1 MNEHIF
7 QNESK
12 NWNSGSCPAEETQDG
27 FLKLTNQ
34 SQSNFWG
41 VISAA
46 ASFLCSV
53 LKRCHLVMNLWS
65 EVAFQILTSRTV
77 RRDLLF
83 CIPCAAPQT
92 LPCCM
97 KVQVWDYNKS
107 YLEFKVCSFHREV
120 RPSSSLS
127 ALLFCFFRFSFISP
141 CPPSLHLSFILF
153 SVSSTFEQRNGFLG
167 ALPRQPSHG
176 SATHFFFFRISFLLH
191 LVNFLLP
198 FDLLLPKMS
207 LRWLKT
213 MVLN

>member
-1 MNEHIF
+1 MNEHIS

-83 CIPCAAPQT
+83 CIPCAVPQT

-127 ALLFCFFRFSFISP
+127 ALLFFFRFSFISP

-176 SATHFFFFRISFLLH
+176 SATHFFFFASPCYIWLIFSFPLI
-191 LVNFLLP
+191 FCS
-198 FDLLLPKMS
+198 PKC
-207 LRWLKT
+207 L
-213 MVLN
+213 

>member
-1 MNEHIF
+1 MNEHIS

-27 FLKLTNQ
+27 FLKQTNQ

-107 YLEFKVCSFHREV
+107 YLEFKVCSFHGEV

-127 ALLFCFFRFSFISP
+127 ALLFFVFFPLF
-141 CPPSLHLSFILF
+141 LHLSLSPFSPSLF
-153 SVSSTFEQRNGFLG
+153 HTIFGELHFWAAERIPWRVATTTI
-167 ALPRQPSHG
+167 PRIRD
-176 SATHFFFFRISFLLH
+176 TLFFFPH
-191 LVNFLLP
+191 
-198 FDLLLPKMS
+198 LLLVTS
-207 LRWLKT
+207 G
-213 MVLN
+213 